1 MANANPFTV
10 LGNLDPGHDTSMGD
24 VMAWLHDNAAA
35 AATAEQPS
43 AAAGTSRSD
52 AAAAAAAADANKK
65 RQRGSGSEPDRA
77 GLSGATSDN
86 SSPLAPHYSF
96 GNSVFKDLHDSATA
110 QVQPA
115 VSEAVKAIIAHHRA
129 ANRLQNLQRHQEA
142 GSVPVFINKMLVIPE
157 LEDYI
162 DEAAQQQFNTARA
175 EFLSKVL
182 SAAVSAAERAAAA
195 AKTAAD
201 TAEAMGHPILDEAFS
216 DMPPRWVHLPE
227 VQQIKRMQLLKYEWE
242 FSAAVKNI
250 SSSHKE
256 VALKRQKK
264 QAAADAKKAEAAPVS
279 LQQQVEELA
288 TASTADQVKGL
299 TSLVLKHAERVE
311 KLEEQV
317 KQQCSNSSGSAAATA
332 AAAAAAA
339 GKKKQQRKPKRK
351 QGDAA
356 ADQEPPSATPYLD
369 AAKAAPAGT
378 SNGNQQ
384 QQQQQR
390 NNNQPPA
397 APPKQPPQQQ
407 RKGHSNGRPKQ
418 PRGGAAANGR
428 TAADQPAA

>member
-1 MANANPFTV
+1 
-10 LGNLDPGHDTSMGD
+10 
-24 VMAWLHDNAAA
+24 
-35 AATAEQPS
+35 
-43 AAAGTSRSD
+43 
-52 AAAAAAAADANKK
+52 
-65 RQRGSGSEPDRA
+65 
-77 GLSGATSDN
+77 
-86 SSPLAPHYSF
+86 
-96 GNSVFKDLHDSATA
+96 
-110 QVQPA
+110 
-115 VSEAVKAIIAHHRA
+115 
-129 ANRLQNLQRHQEA
+129 
-142 GSVPVFINKMLVIPE
+142 
-157 LEDYI
+157 
-162 DEAAQQQFNTARA
+162 
-175 EFLSKVL
+175 
-182 SAAVSAAERAAAA
+182 
-195 AKTAAD
+195 
-201 TAEAMGHPILDEAFS
+201 
-216 DMPPRWVHLPE
+216 
-227 VQQIKRMQLLKYEWE
+227 MQLLKYDWE

-288 TASTADQVKGL
+288 TASAADQVKGL

-317 KQQCSNSSGSAAATA
+317 NQQCSNSSGSAAA

-339 GKKKQQRKPKRK
+339 GAGKKQQQRKPKRK

-369 AAKAAPAGT
+369 TAKAAPAGT
-378 SNGNQQ
+378 SNGNQQQ

-418 PRGGAAANGR
+418 PRGGAAANGC